1 MKLNY
6 SGLCSEITEKANEFK
21 YFGKYEKEVAVWRK
35 NIEKVLFELIA
46 YVFALWTLKKSYI
59 KKKI

>member
-35 NIEKVLFELIA
+35 NIEKVLFL
-46 YVFALWTLKKSYI
+46 L
-59 KKKI
+59 